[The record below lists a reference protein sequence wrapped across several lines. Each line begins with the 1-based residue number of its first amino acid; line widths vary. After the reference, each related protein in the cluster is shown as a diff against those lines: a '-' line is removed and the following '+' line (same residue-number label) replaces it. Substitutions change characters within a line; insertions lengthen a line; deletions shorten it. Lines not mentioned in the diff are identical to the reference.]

1 MFYIHLM
8 LVNVTKTTLQW
19 TLWCIAQIPLQDW
32 FFPQLQGTLLL
43 TLSSWPSS
51 ALPQLKRVTSPKVMS
66 PSQGNPHPMT
76 GWYKCI
82 KVHPLH
88 PTWDNSA
95 WPWPWPSQSFIWRWL
110 RLWLRLH
117 HSPAFILSL
126 LQVAIRKSTPPI
138 NLLVNLHLTVCFSG
152 NSNLWHAHL

>member
-1 MFYIHLM
+1 MSQKQLYNGHCDALPRYPFRTEL
-8 LVNVTKTTLQW
+8 
-19 TLWCIAQIPLQDW
+19 
-32 FFPQLQGTLLL
+32 FPRLQGTLLL

-95 WPWPWPSQSFIWRWL
+95 WPWPSQSFIWGWL

-117 HSPAFILSL
+117 HSPILLSSFPFYRW
-126 LQVAIRKSTPPI
+126 QSERAPPPPI